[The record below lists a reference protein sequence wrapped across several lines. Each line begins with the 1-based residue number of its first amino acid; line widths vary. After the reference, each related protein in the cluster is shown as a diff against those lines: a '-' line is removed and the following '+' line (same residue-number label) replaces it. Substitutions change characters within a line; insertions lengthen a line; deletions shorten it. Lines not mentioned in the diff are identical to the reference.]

1 MTLEQDCI
9 AVLATQ
15 MGPAARVFLQKQCRT
30 HLGKESSALQKSDIN
45 ALADWCTSGTQSI
58 LGAAVAENVR
68 KGILALK

>member
-15 MGPAARVFLQKQCRT
+15 MGPAARVFLQKQCRA
-30 HLGKESSALQKSDIN
+30 HLNKEPSALQKSDLN
-45 ALADWCTSGTQSI
+45 LLADWCAAGTQSI

>member
-15 MGPAARVFLQKQCRT
+15 MGPAARVFLAKQCRA
-30 HLGKESSALQKSDIN
+30 HLSKEPTALEKSDLN
-45 ALADWCTSGTQSI
+45 ELANSCANGTQSI

>member
-30 HLGKESSALQKSDIN
+30 HLNKEPSALQKSDLN
-45 ALADWCTSGTQSI
+45 LLADWCAAGTQSI

-68 KGILALK
+68 KGLLALK